1 MPTHR
6 RHIQTNAPA
15 SVFQSHMAINKDG
28 WVLFFFLFLF
38 FPGNETPFLFNCTK
52 FTLRRVRTT
61 IQSLG
66 DLGLWGLNASSEQR
80 LRCCGPEPACLAK
93 HSPQVGN
100 VQMVLVSRW
109 AAGEHGGPALSTCA
123 LPPEAKGCLA
133 HLPDLQLTPHQS
145 SQLKLCF
152 PCGPTKQWGWGDF
165 AALSLFGSSHRVRA
179 VGATT
184 AKRAHRPIQER
195 ERQWCAF
202 YLAFSMP
209 SALQQQAIK

>member
-1 MPTHR
+1 M
-6 RHIQTNAPA
+6 QVQS
-15 SVFQSHMAINKDG
+15 SVWDAAALNLRV
-28 WVLFFFLFLF
+28 WLNTVLKRGTYKWFLSL
-38 FPGNETPFLFNCTK
+38 GG
-52 FTLRRVRTT
+52 RRV
-61 IQSLG
+61 S
-66 DLGLWGLNASSEQR
+66 
-80 LRCCGPEPACLAK
+80 
-93 HSPQVGN
+93 V
-100 VQMVLVSRW
+100 
-109 AAGEHGGPALSTCA
+109 GGPALSTCA

-209 SALQQQAIK
+209 SALQQQAIKQNSFPLNWIFLHLTVSNF